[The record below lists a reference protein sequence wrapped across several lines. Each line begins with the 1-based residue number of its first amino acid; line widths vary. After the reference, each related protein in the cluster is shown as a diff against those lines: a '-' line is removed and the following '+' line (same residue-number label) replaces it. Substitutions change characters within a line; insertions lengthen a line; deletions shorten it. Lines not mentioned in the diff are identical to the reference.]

1 MRLHFR
7 SSTGSITKRN
17 WFSWRR
23 CGTAAVLLS
32 LSACSSSSKFVN
44 RPADPFLNADRA
56 VAVSPESENRRE
68 VASESKS
75 NGIQAV
81 SYEEPADD
89 ASASTVRTAAAQAD
103 AASAKPQ
110 RGLRVEQSVT
120 EPRVAIHVTDT
131 SAADAQVRLA
141 GEYPDEYL
149 FDGGDRALPV
159 HYDAH
164 GMLGLESEDTVVE
177 YADDE
182 GRERVKPT
190 NRVAVYSPR
199 FAAVS
204 SIRGTSEEVAI
215 NKLAGALQTVRDV
228 SMESQQRL
236 VGHQQNVAS
245 SRVHTR
251 SRGSEVDGQSQPNGV
266 DQMVMVAGHA
276 TTLNLF
282 EDLAFI
288 RTGQFDRTQEAR
300 LSQAIQGAHLWTR
313 EQSPAIAGT
322 TAESN
327 EVYDWF
333 NAAEF
338 VGLKDARKK
347 GDLRIVK
354 LADRQLAMAGDE
366 ITFTIRYDNVGERE
380 LRDIVITDNLS
391 PRLEYVPDSATS
403 DREGRLVEDTSNDG
417 TMILRWELSSALPG
431 KTGGVVT
438 FKATVK

>member
-1 MRLHFR
+1 M
-7 SSTGSITKRN
+7 
-17 WFSWRR
+17 
-23 CGTAAVLLS
+23 LLS
-32 LSACSSSSKFVN
+32 LSACSTSSKFVN
-44 RPADPFLNADRA
+44 RPADPFLNVDRA
-56 VAVSPESENRRE
+56 VVGSQSSDSRRD
-68 VASESKS
+68 VASASKADR
-75 NGIQAV
+75 IQTV
-81 SYEEPADD
+81 SHEDPADD
-89 ASASTVRTAAAQAD
+89 TSSSTVRTAAAQTD
-103 AASAKPQ
+103 AGSAKPQ
-110 RGLRVEQSVT
+110 RGLRVEHSAT

-131 SAADAQVRLA
+131 SAADAQARLG

-159 HYDAH
+159 HYDSH

-204 SIRGTSEEVAI
+204 SIRATSEEVAI
-215 NKLAGALQTVRDV
+215 NKLAGTFQTVRDI
-228 SMESQQRL
+228 SMENQQRL
-236 VGHQQNVAS
+236 VGHQQNVTS

-266 DQMVMVAGHA
+266 DQMVMVSGHA
-276 TTLNLF
+276 QALNVF

-288 RTGQFDRTQEAR
+288 RTGQFDRNQEAR
-300 LSQAIQGAHLWTR
+300 LSQAIQAAQLWTR

-333 NAAEF
+333 NVAEL
-338 VGLKDARKK
+338 VGLEDRRKK

-354 LADRQLAMAGDE
+354 LADRQLAKAGDE
-366 ITFTIRYDNVGERE
+366 ITFTIRYDNVGDRE

-417 TMILRWELSSALPG
+417 TMILRWELSTALPG

>member
-1 MRLHFR
+1 M
-7 SSTGSITKRN
+7 
-17 WFSWRR
+17 
-23 CGTAAVLLS
+23 LLS
-32 LSACSSSSKFVN
+32 LSACSTSSKFVN

-56 VAVSPESENRRE
+56 VARTTVSAAELED
-68 VASESKS
+68 AAESKP
-75 NGIQAV
+75 NGIQVV
-81 SYEEPADD
+81 SYEEPANH
-89 ASASTVRTAAAQAD
+89 ASSSTVRSAAAQAD
-103 AASAKPQ
+103 ASATKPQ
-110 RGLRVEQSVT
+110 RGLRVEQTAT
-120 EPRVAIHVTDT
+120 EPRVALHVSDT

-159 HYDAH
+159 HYDSH

-204 SIRGTSEEVAI
+204 SIRSTSEEVAI
-215 NKLAGALQTVRDV
+215 NKLAGAFQTVRDV
-228 SMESQQRL
+228 AMNSQQRL

-266 DQMVMVAGHA
+266 DQMVMVSGHA
-276 TTLNLF
+276 QALNVF
-282 EDLAFI
+282 EDLSFI
-288 RTGQFDRTQEAR
+288 RTGQFDRNQEAR
-300 LSQAIQGAHLWTR
+300 LSQAIQAAHLWSR

-322 TAESN
+322 TSESN
-327 EVYDWF
+327 EVYDSF
-333 NAAEF
+333 NVAEL

-354 LADRQLAMAGDE
+354 LADRQLAKAGDE

-380 LRDIVITDNLS
+380 LRNIVITDNLS

-417 TMILRWELSSALPG
+417 TLILRWEMNTALPG
-431 KTGGVVT
+431 LTGGVVT

>member
-1 MRLHFR
+1 M
-7 SSTGSITKRN
+7 
-17 WFSWRR
+17 
-23 CGTAAVLLS
+23 LLS
-32 LSACSSSSKFVN
+32 LTACSTSPKFVN

-56 VAVSPESENRRE
+56 VANSPVSAVQRE
-68 VASESKS
+68 VAAESKPNRIPS
-75 NGIQAV
+75 V
-81 SYEEPADD
+81 PYEELTDE
-89 ASASTVRTAAAQAD
+89 ASSYPVQPAAAQTD
-103 AASAKPQ
+103 TPAARTQS
-110 RGLRVEQSVT
+110 GLRVVQSAT

-131 SAADAQVRLA
+131 SAADAQTRLA

-159 HYDAH
+159 HYDSH

-215 NKLAGALQTVRDV
+215 NKLAGAFQTVRDV
-228 SMESQQRL
+228 SMDSQQRL

-266 DQMVMVAGHA
+266 DQMVMVSGHA
-276 TTLNLF
+276 QALNVF

-288 RTGQFDRTQEAR
+288 RTGQFDRNQEAR
-300 LSQAIQGAHLWTR
+300 LSQAIQAAHLWSR

-333 NAAEF
+333 NAAEL

-354 LADRQLAMAGDE
+354 LADRQVAKSGDE
-366 ITFTIRYDNVGERE
+366 VTFTIRYDNVGDRE
-380 LRDIVITDNLS
+380 IRDIVITDNLS

-417 TMILRWELSSALPG
+417 TLILRWELSTALPG